1 MPDATRAEHAK
12 EPPGRFDER
21 APSVRLN
28 FDLAAQLVLHARLLQ
43 LILKENLKVRF
54 QIASSSPVILWNRA
68 GRAP

>member
-1 MPDATRAEHAK
+1 MPGANRTLRVTERQQLFGEG
-12 EPPGRFDER
+12 EPQ
-21 APSVRLN
+21 VRLN